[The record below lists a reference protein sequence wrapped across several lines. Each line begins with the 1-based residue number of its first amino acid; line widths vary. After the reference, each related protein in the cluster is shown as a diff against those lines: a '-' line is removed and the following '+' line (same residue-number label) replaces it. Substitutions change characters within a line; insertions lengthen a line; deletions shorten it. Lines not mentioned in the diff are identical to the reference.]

1 MSFID
6 TAKNGLKRFADKL
19 RAYNSADI
27 EATAAVRTAL
37 AKEKVTGLRP
47 VPADNVNRKD
57 RRKAG
62 HKLRQRTRRTGIT
75 EREPA
80 RYGWA
85 IHQDANNKAFQF
97 LNHGLLHS
105 LFGKANVWSQPA

>member
-6 TAKNGLKRFADKL
+6 TGRTALRSLKSKL
-19 RAYNSADI
+19 RAILASEGGDA
-27 EATAAVRTAL
+27 RQAL

-47 VPADNVNRKD
+47 VPANTVNRKD
-57 RRKAG
+57 RRAAG

-75 EREPA
+75 LREPA

-97 LNHGLLHS
+97 INHGLLHS
-105 LFGKANVWSQPA
+105 LFGKANIWGKTE